1 MKRRKSEKDKALAD
15 NSYLLRAWRRWHREQ
30 LDQALAGPHGP
41 IVTHVMTFL
50 ETMTPA
56 SANALLELMR
66 GHTWAD
72 VDANTKFVVLH
83 EINDAITRM
92 REKHG
97 LAPIDD
103 PIAPKVNA
111 FIALCQML
119 HIR

>member
-1 MKRRKSEKDKALAD
+1 MKRRKSEKEQKLAD
-15 NSYLLRAWRRWHREQ
+15 NSYLLRAWRKWHREQ
-30 LDQALAGPHGP
+30 LEEARAGRHAV
-41 IVTHVMTFL
+41 IVTHVMEFL
-50 ETMTPA
+50 KTMTPA

-72 VDANTKFVVLH
+72 VDANTKFIVLH

-97 LAPIDD
+97 MAPIDD

-111 FIALCQML
+111 FIAMCQIL
-119 HIR
+119 HMR